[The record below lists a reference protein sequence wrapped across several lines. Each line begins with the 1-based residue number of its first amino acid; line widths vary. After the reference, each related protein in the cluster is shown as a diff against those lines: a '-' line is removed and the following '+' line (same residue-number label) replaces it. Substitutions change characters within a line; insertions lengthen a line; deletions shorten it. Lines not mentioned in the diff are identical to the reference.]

1 MKDSREE
8 VRVRL
13 SSLSLL
19 GAGKKSAPSRLSTH
33 TVNPPHARQMANEN
47 SSELPSQERQG
58 IQVIARMASLLRALE
73 HRPDGLSLGE
83 LAKAVDLPRS
93 TVQRIV
99 DALDN
104 EGFVMAATAYS
115 GVRLGPALL
124 SLAAS
129 TRFHIAEVA
138 RKSLEE
144 LAKECGETVDLSLVD
159 QDKVVFIDQVAGTHR
174 LTAVSAV
181 GLSFALHSSAN
192 GKAVLAAMEDSEIDR
207 LKRRIKLLPATS
219 NTITSWEVL
228 EREIETI
235 RKAGVAYDREE
246 NSIGISAV
254 SAAIRSPSGELAA
267 ISIPVPTQRFV
278 GSEASLT
285 QSLLKHAR
293 KLQQSLGK

>member
-1 MKDSREE
+1 MKNSRDE
-8 VRVRL
+8 VRARL

-19 GAGKKSAPSRLSTH
+19 GAGKSSAQARRSTN
-33 TVNPPHARQMANEN
+33 TVKPLHERQMAIEEL
-47 SSELPSQERQG
+47 SESPTQERQG

-104 EGFVMAATAYS
+104 EGFVLAATSYS

-192 GKAVLAAMEDSEIDR
+192 GKAVLAAMEDSEIER
-207 LKRRIKLLPATS
+207 LRRRIKLLPATP
-219 NTITSWEVL
+219 NTITTWEML
-228 EREIETI
+228 EREIEAI

-278 GSEASLT
+278 DSEASLT

>member
-8 VRVRL
+8 VRTRL

-19 GAGKKSAPSRLSTH
+19 GAGKTSAPSRLTTH
-33 TVNPPHARQMANEN
+33 TVTLPHATKMANEEP
-47 SSELPSQERQG
+47 SESPSQERQG

-83 LAKAVDLPRS
+83 LAKVVDLPRS

-104 EGFVMAATAYS
+104 EGFVMAATSYS

-138 RKSLEE
+138 RKSLED

-207 LKRRIKLLPATS
+207 LKRRIKLLPTTP
-219 NTITSWEVL
+219 NTITSWEGL
-228 EREIETI
+228 EREIEAI

-246 NSIGISAV
+246 NSVGISAV
-254 SAAIRSPSGELAA
+254 STSIRSPSGELAA

-278 GSEASLT
+278 GSEDRLT

-293 KLQQSLGK
+293 KLQQLLGK